1 MLNALKR
8 RRWLGLTAVV
18 VGLVV
23 SAALGAIAY
32 ASIPDA
38 GGVIHGCYK
47 NGNGDLRV
55 IDSSADSCKSS
66 ETGLNWNK
74 QGIPGPQGPQGAQ
87 GPQGQQGPQGPE
99 GTGHAYTATSGGFVT
114 IHGSTDVITLSGLPA
129 GTYLVWSPVEVVG
142 DNDDGTNNT
151 CLFVVNGSTLVLGE
165 GDTFMYDGKDN
176 GFGRADMFAIVTVP
190 TDNSSIATRCDANTD
205 GAQEFGR
212 TTALKVGAV
221 N

>member
-1 MLNALKR
+1 MKALKR
-8 RRWLGLTAVV
+8 GRRQALIVGIAAVAF
-18 VGLVV
+18 
-23 SAALGAIAY
+23 AAAGTVAY

-47 NGNGDLRV
+47 NGSGDLRV
-55 IDSSADSCKSS
+55 VDSSTDSCKSS
-66 ETGLNWNK
+66 EIGLDWNQ
-74 QGIPGPQGPQGAQ
+74 QGVPGTQGP
-87 GPQGQQGPQGPE
+87 QGPQGPE
-99 GTGHAYTATSGGFVT
+99 GPQGLEGAVHAFTATGNVT
-114 IHGSTDVITLSGLPA
+114 IHGPTNVITLGGLPA

-151 CLFVVNGSTLVLGE
+151 CLFVLNGSTLVVGE

-176 GFGRADMFAIVTVP
+176 GFGRADNFAIITVP
-190 TDNSSIATRCDANTD
+190 TANSTLVTRCDANTD

-212 TTALKVGAV
+212 TTALEVGAV

>member
-1 MLNALKR
+1 MTRTRKS
-8 RRWLGLTAVV
+8 RRWLVLATLIAAAAVFA
-18 VGLVV
+18 G
-23 SAALGAIAY
+23 LGAIAY

-47 NGNGDLRV
+47 TNKGDLRV
-55 IDSSADSCKSS
+55 IDPSAGGSCQSS
-66 ETGLNWNK
+66 ETPLDWS
-74 QGIPGPQGPQGAQ
+74 QTGPQGPQG
-87 GPQGQQGPQGPE
+87 PQGPMGPPGPE
-99 GTGHAYTATSGGFVT
+99 GSGHAFTATSAGFVT
-114 IHGSTDVITLSGLPA
+114 IHGPTDVITLSGLPA

-142 DNDDGTNNT
+142 DDDSGTNNT
-151 CLFVVNGSTLVLGE
+151 CLFLVNGSTIVLGD

-190 TDNSSIATRCDANTD
+190 TDDSSIVTRCDANTD
-205 GAQEFGR
+205 GAQEFGC